1 MSRNVYQKQP
11 TTPVKATKRRGSD
24 SSSSLDL
31 SDSDGY
37 SAVGAISDSEDDD
50 EEDVDAAEEEHIV
63 TLAKRGTNHSSPRPT
78 DDEDEEGDDEDDSDD
93 DDIED
98 DDSDEDDDEEAVDDN
113 TSWEGFMSENGSS
126 GHTSA
131 GHVERRVR
139 FDVPDSDGDT
149 TETDDDV
156 GDFFP
161 DIFVDQ
167 STLDPSFRREIEHD
181 DPDGSSDSGSFWD
194 LHGNPDTVQ
203 HMEGFESFE
212 GFEGFEGFE
221 DLEGFNGI
229 EFDPAIF
236 DGEFDPA
243 ILEAFDDDSTPV
255 ATPLTASQELST
267 ALSTPIP
274 SPQCDDLSL
283 DGYQSE

>member
-11 TTPVKATKRRGSD
+11 ITPVKAAKRRGSD

-63 TLAKRGTNHSSPRPT
+63 TLATRGTNHSSPRPT
-78 DDEDEEGDDEDDSDD
+78 DDEDEEGDDEDDSEEEDDIDD
-93 DDIED
+93 DDD
-98 DDSDEDDDEEAVDDN
+98 DDDDDEEAVDDN
-113 TSWEGFMSENGSS
+113 TSWEGFMSESGSPGHAS
-126 GHTSA
+126 G
-131 GHVERRVR
+131 GNDVFVERRVR

-212 GFEGFEGFE
+212 GFEGF
-221 DLEGFNGI
+221 NGI

-274 SPQCDDLSL
+274 SPQRDDQSL